1 MFCPQRKMCCRIASI
16 RTLPN
21 VDAVVLP
28 HPFSGLAKGVLS
40 TKIHYHPLQALRV
53 TAVAHSGALAERP
66 QFGTTSAQPKQLL
79 LQFQRTER
87 GEPSYF
93 FFNVLD
99 AFRVLGPRSL
109 QRILLFGF
117 GPIGEHLA
125 SKFLKL

>member
-1 MFCPQRKMCCRIASI
+1 MFRPQRKVCFNR
-16 RTLPN
+16 N

-93 FFNVLD
+93 FLMCLMPSGCLVR
-99 AFRVLGPRSL
+99 ARSTHPVVWLRPNRRASRL
-109 QRILLFGF
+109 QVFEVA
-117 GPIGEHLA
+117 P
-125 SKFLKL
+125 SP

>member
-40 TKIHYHPLQALRV
+40 TEIHYHPLQALRV

-93 FFNVLD
+93 FLMCLMLSGCLVRARFN
-99 AFRVLGPRSL
+99 ASCY
-109 QRILLFGF
+109 
-117 GPIGEHLA
+117 LA
-125 SKFLKL
+125 SAQSASISPPSF